1 MLNFNNINKNSG
13 LRLLLK
19 LIMFEKIFIVS
30 FGAIQP
36 SLMVYFMQY
45 YTPQFLAAYNLFNS
59 SATALSSKLAASK
72 NIAKISDHLIEICVA
87 DFVLYAIGN
96 IIAIWYPLARIWLVG
111 ASSAFCLVFVDA
123 ILDYETTKVYSGEQ
137 MNTILAK
144 KRLYFQVSALLGSVI
159 AILIPVDVEWG
170 LIWLTIANVV
180 CEIATVYSY
189 KLLRSLQRNEESS
202 N

>member
-1 MLNFNNINKNSG
+1 MFSLKAIDKNSG
-13 LRLLLK
+13 LSLLLK
-19 LIMFEKIFIVS
+19 LIMLEKVFMIS

-45 YTPQFLAAYNLFNS
+45 YTPQFLAVYNLFNS
-59 SATALSSKLAASK
+59 AATAISSKIASSK
-72 NIAKISDHLIEICVA
+72 HIKRISDNLVQICIA
-87 DFVLYAIGN
+87 DFILYAIGN
-96 IIAIWYPLARIWLVG
+96 IISIWYPLARIWLVG

>member
-1 MLNFNNINKNSG
+1 MFNFRDVDKTNG
-13 LRLLLK
+13 LKLLLK
-19 LIMFEKIFIVS
+19 SIMLEKVFVIS

-36 SLMVYFMQY
+36 SLMLYFAQF
-45 YTPQFLAAYNLFNS
+45 YTPQFLAVYNLFNS
-59 SATALSSKLAASK
+59 TATALSSKVAASK
-72 NIAKISDHLIEICVA
+72 NIAKISDHLIEICIA
-87 DFVLYAIGN
+87 DFILYAIGN
-96 IIAIWYPLARIWLVG
+96 IVSIWYPLARIWLVG

-123 ILDYETTKVYSGEQ
+123 ILDYETTKVYSGDQ

-144 KRLYFQVSALLGSVI
+144 KRLYFQVASLLGSGF

-170 LIWLTIANVV
+170 LIWLTIANIV
-180 CEIATVYSY
+180 CEIAVVYCY

>member
-1 MLNFNNINKNSG
+1 MFNFKNVDKNTG
-13 LRLLLK
+13 LAVLLK
-19 LIMFEKIFIVS
+19 LIMFKQIFIIS

-36 SLMVYFMQY
+36 SLMVHFMQF
-45 YTPQFLAAYNLFNS
+45 YTPQFLAVYNLFNS
-59 SATALSSKLAASK
+59 AATALSSKLAASK
-72 NIAKISDHLIEICVA
+72 NIQKISNHLIEICVA

-96 IIAIWYPLARIWLVG
+96 IVAIWYPLARIWLVG
-111 ASSAFCLVFVDA
+111 ASCAFCMVFVDA

-137 MNTILAK
+137 MNKILAK
-144 KRLYFQVSALLGSVI
+144 RRLYYKISALLGSIV

-170 LIWLTIANVV
+170 LIWLTVANVV
-180 CEIATVYSY
+180 CEIATVWIY

>member
-1 MLNFNNINKNSG
+1 MFNFKNVDTNNG
-13 LRLLLK
+13 LKLLLK
-19 LIMFEKIFIVS
+19 SIMLEKVFVIS

-36 SLMVYFMQY
+36 SLMLYFAQF
-45 YTPQFLAAYNLFNS
+45 YTPQFLAVYNLFNS
-59 SATALSSKLAASK
+59 TATTSSSKVAASK
-72 NIAKISDHLIEICVA
+72 NIAKISDHLIEICIA
-87 DFVLYAIGN
+87 DFILYAIGN
-96 IIAIWYPLARIWLVG
+96 IVSIWYPLARIWLVG

-123 ILDYETTKVYSGEQ
+123 ILEYATTKVYSGDQ

-144 KRLYFQVSALLGSVI
+144 KRLYFQVSAVLGSII
-159 AILIPVDVEWG
+159 AIIITVDVELG

-189 KLLRSLQRNEESS
+189 KLLRTLQRNEESS

>member
-1 MLNFNNINKNSG
+1 MFNFRDVDKTNG
-13 LRLLLK
+13 LKLLLK
-19 LIMFEKIFIVS
+19 SIMLEKVFVIS

-36 SLMVYFMQY
+36 SLMLYFAQF
-45 YTPQFLAAYNLFNS
+45 YTPQFLAVYNLFNS
-59 SATALSSKLAASK
+59 TATTLSSKVAASK
-72 NIAKISDHLIEICVA
+72 NIAKISDHLIEICIA
-87 DFVLYAIGN
+87 DFILYAIGN
-96 IIAIWYPLARIWLVG
+96 IVSIWYPLARIWLVG

-123 ILDYETTKVYSGEQ
+123 ILDYETTKVYSGDQ

-144 KRLYFQVSALLGSVI
+144 KRLYFQVSALLGSII
-159 AILIPVDVEWG
+159 AIIIPVDVELG

-189 KLLRSLQRNEESS
+189 KLLRSLQKNEESS

>member
-1 MLNFNNINKNSG
+1 MFNFRDVDKTNG
-13 LRLLLK
+13 LKLLLK
-19 LIMFEKIFIVS
+19 SIMLEKVFVIS

-36 SLMVYFMQY
+36 SLMLYFAQF
-45 YTPQFLAAYNLFNS
+45 YTPQFLAVYNLFNS
-59 SATALSSKLAASK
+59 AATTLSSKVAASK
-72 NIAKISDHLIEICVA
+72 NIAKISDHLIEICIA
-87 DFVLYAIGN
+87 DFILYAIGN
-96 IIAIWYPLARIWLVG
+96 IVSIWYPLARIWLVG

-123 ILDYETTKVYSGEQ
+123 ILDYETTKIYSGDQ

-144 KRLYFQVSALLGSVI
+144 KRLYFQVSALLGSII
-159 AILIPVDVEWG
+159 AIIIPVDIELG

>member
-1 MLNFNNINKNSG
+1 M
-13 LRLLLK
+13 
-19 LIMFEKIFIVS
+19 
-30 FGAIQP
+30 
-36 SLMVYFMQY
+36 
-45 YTPQFLAAYNLFNS
+45 
-59 SATALSSKLAASK
+59 SSKLASSK
-72 NIAKISDHLIEICVA
+72 HIKKISDHLIEICIA
-87 DFVLYAIGN
+87 DFLLYAIGN
-96 IIAIWYPLARIWLVG
+96 IVAIWYPLARIWLVG

-123 ILDYETTKVYSGEQ
+123 ILDYETTKVYSGDQ

>member
-1 MLNFNNINKNSG
+1 MFNFRDVDKTNG
-13 LRLLLK
+13 LKLLLK
-19 LIMFEKIFIVS
+19 SIMLEKVFVIS

-36 SLMVYFMQY
+36 SLMLYFAQF
-45 YTPQFLAAYNLFNS
+45 YTPQFLAVYNLFNS
-59 SATALSSKLAASK
+59 TATTLSSKVAASK
-72 NIAKISDHLIEICVA
+72 NIAKISDHLIEICIA

-96 IIAIWYPLARIWLVG
+96 IVSIWYPLARIWLVG

-123 ILDYETTKVYSGEQ
+123 ILDYETTKVYSGDQ

-144 KRLYFQVSALLGSVI
+144 KRLYFQISTLLGSII
-159 AILIPVDVEWG
+159 AIIIPVDVELG

-189 KLLRSLQRNEESS
+189 KLLRALQRNEESS
-202 N
+202 

>member
-1 MLNFNNINKNSG
+1 MFNFETINKNSG

-19 LIMFEKIFIVS
+19 LIMLEKVFIIS

-36 SLMVYFMQY
+36 SLMVYFVQF
-45 YTPQFLAAYNLFNS
+45 YTPQFLAVYNLFNS
-59 SATALSSKLAASK
+59 TATALSSKLASSK
-72 NIAKISDHLIEICVA
+72 YIKKISDHLIEICIA
-87 DFVLYAIGN
+87 DFLLYAIGN
-96 IIAIWYPLARIWLVG
+96 IVAIWYPLARIWLVG

-123 ILDYETTKVYSGEQ
+123 ILDYETTKVYSGDQ

-180 CEIATVYSY
+180 YEIATVYSY